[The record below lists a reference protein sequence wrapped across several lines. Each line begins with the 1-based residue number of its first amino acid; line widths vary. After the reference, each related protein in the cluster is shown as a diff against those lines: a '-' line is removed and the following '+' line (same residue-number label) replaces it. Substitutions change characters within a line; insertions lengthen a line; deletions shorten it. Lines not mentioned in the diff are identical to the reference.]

1 MNQTTTV
8 RAPRG
13 RELVVAASRDLTA
26 WLARRPLDAVRRG
39 HTVIGHSG
47 PLRTTVG
54 LVLATELLAE
64 GLMDVSML
72 PPSWRAFHLVWMA
85 LLANCFLAFV
95 ATTKRRPH
103 VLTATTLRLSA
114 GPLGEV
120 EVPLS
125 AIASVRRELTSASGL
140 GVRGIPDRPGSLLC
154 TVSGTAD
161 LTVELRE
168 PHTVRLANGT
178 THHATR
184 LHFAANT
191 PATAH
196 RLIGTAVRSAGR

>member
-1 MNQTTTV
+1 MNATTTV
-8 RAPRG
+8 RALRG
-13 RELVVAASRDLTA
+13 RELLAAVSRDLTA
-26 WLARRPLDAVRRG
+26 WLTRRPLDAVRRG

-54 LVLATELLAE
+54 MLLATELLAE
-64 GLMDVSML
+64 GLMDASML
-72 PPSWRAFHLVWMA
+72 PPSWRAFHLLWMA
-85 LLANCFLAFV
+85 LLADCFLAFA

-125 AIASVRRELTSASGL
+125 AIAAVRRELTSAGGL
-140 GVRGIPDRPGSLLC
+140 GVRELPDRPGSLLC

-161 LTVELRE
+161 LTVERE
-168 PHTVRLANGT
+168 PHLVRLPNGET
-178 THHATR
+178 RRTTR

-196 RLIGTAVRSAGR
+196 RLIGTAVRSTER